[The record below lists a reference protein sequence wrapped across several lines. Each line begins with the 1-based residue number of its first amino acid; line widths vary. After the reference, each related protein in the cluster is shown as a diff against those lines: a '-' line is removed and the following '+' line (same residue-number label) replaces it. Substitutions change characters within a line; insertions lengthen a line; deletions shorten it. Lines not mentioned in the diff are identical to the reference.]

1 MEPVKIVVVGS
12 LNVDLVVRTPR
23 VPEDGETIVGTE
35 FNRFFGGKGANQAVA
50 ARRQGAETI
59 MAGRVGSDLFGQ
71 DQVRSLK

>member
-12 LNVDLVVRTPR
+12 LNVDLVVRTPCVSR
-23 VPEDGETIVGTE
+23 KMAKTIVGTE

-59 MAGRVGSDLFGQ
+59 MASAELAVICS
-71 DQVRSLK
+71 VRIRSAV